1 MSTRLICILL
11 SVVFLDIQTLL
22 EFAGR
27 WSIEKDPFPLVEMYI
42 VALLSY
48 AQASSFL
55 SLQCEN
61 VPLVVERLSL

>member
-1 MSTRLICILL
+1 MSCIRL
-11 SVVFLDIQTLL
+11 SVGFLFKQTLL
-22 EFAGR
+22 EAAGR
-27 WSIEKDPFPLVEMYI
+27 WSIEKDPLPLVEMYT

-48 AQASSFL
+48 AQASSYL

>member
-1 MSTRLICILL
+1 MLYL
-11 SVVFLDIQTLL
+11 FLYVQTLL
-22 EFAGR
+22 EFAGL
-27 WSIEKDPFPLVEMYI
+27 WTIEEDPLPLVEVYI

-48 AQASSFL
+48 AQASSYL

>member
-1 MSTRLICILL
+1 MSCICL
-11 SVVFLDIQTLL
+11 SVGFLFKQTLL
-22 EFAGR
+22 ESAGR
-27 WSIEKDPFPLVEMYI
+27 WSIEKDPLPLVEMYR

-48 AQASSFL
+48 AQASSYL